1 MIKCSSNQCICGAP
15 AFASSSAEFTVN
27 HHPHHPHQQQH
38 HHSLHLLSSAWP
50 SASTSSDCSPPHW
63 PGHCSSRRR
72 LYFSYFRKCHL
83 VLTVSPFQAF
93 HTVFCHCTSSSSCR
107 RLHEEF
113 HYSITVVQAIIT
125 FFVISNFFCTTF
137 FDPGII
143 KRGMFAVFIILH
155 ALYYT
160 KPSSFATESPVSLQ
174 RFLMRMWTTLGL
186 RCSKKL

>member
-1 MIKCSSNQCICGAP
+1 MPHRLRNLPLIITLITLI
-15 AFASSSAEFTVN
+15 SSSTTT
-27 HHPHHPHQQQH
+27 P
-38 HHSLHLLSSAWP
+38 
-50 SASTSSDCSPPHW
+50 STSCHQHGQVQVHQATVPRHTGLDTARLDDGYIFPISVSVTLFSPCPH
-63 PGHCSSRRR
+63 SKR
-72 LYFSYFRKCHL
+72 F
-83 VLTVSPFQAF
+83 TPF
-93 HTVFCHCTSSSSCR
+93 FCHCTSSSSCR

-143 KRGMFAVFIILH
+143 KRGMFAVFIVLH

-174 RFLMRMWTTLGL
+174 RFLMRMLTTLDL